1 MQKKKNRVIK
11 LKDIHP
17 QLRLRG
23 EVFRVFTEES
33 GAEER
38 LRKQN
43 QVMDRLV
50 NGRWFGKHSKIET
63 KYIAREDGSRLR
75 ILVCTSKEGT
85 NANATG
91 LMWIHGGGYAVGRP
105 EQNFAKVDRFVADGN
120 TVAVLPDYTR
130 TTEKPYPAAL
140 EDCYLALKWLKDHAE
155 ELGVNQDQLFVG
167 GDSAGGALTAAVTLY
182 ARDKGEV
189 AIAFQMPLY
198 PMLDDRTGTERIIDN
213 DAPVW
218 NSKRNRVAWEMLL
231 RGLEEGDEIPV
242 YAAPARAKDLS
253 NLPPMCTFVGSLE
266 PFLEETIT
274 YAKRLKEQG
283 IKVHMRVYKGCFHAF
298 DINCYSTKVAKNAR
312 DYLME
317 VYRYAQE
324 HYFAMQK

>member
-105 EQNFAKVDRFVADGN
+105 EQNFAKVDRFVEDGN

-140 EDCYLALKWLKDHAE
+140 EDCYLALKWLKDHGFDGEGVCLDSIFAVGGE
-155 ELGVNQDQLFVG
+155 ICVGRSASSFGNQHFVKYCRGSWPVNQQGLRTFFGNIARKFV
-167 GDSAGGALTAAVTLY
+167 
-182 ARDKGEV
+182 
-189 AIAFQMPLY
+189 
-198 PMLDDRTGTERIIDN
+198 
-213 DAPVW
+213 
-218 NSKRNRVAWEMLL
+218 
-231 RGLEEGDEIPV
+231 
-242 YAAPARAKDLS
+242 
-253 NLPPMCTFVGSLE
+253 
-266 PFLEETIT
+266 
-274 YAKRLKEQG
+274 
-283 IKVHMRVYKGCFHAF
+283 
-298 DINCYSTKVAKNAR
+298 
-312 DYLME
+312 
-317 VYRYAQE
+317 
-324 HYFAMQK
+324 